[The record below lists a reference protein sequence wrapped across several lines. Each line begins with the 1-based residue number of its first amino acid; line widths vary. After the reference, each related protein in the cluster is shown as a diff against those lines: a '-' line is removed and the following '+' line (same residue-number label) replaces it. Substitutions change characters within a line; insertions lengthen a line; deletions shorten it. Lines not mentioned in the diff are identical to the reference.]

1 MTSEN
6 AVQRNFPLTHLPAK
20 EWDFAQNLDP
30 EFVRLFF
37 QLRQH
42 VHGEGSVLPRKYKEL
57 IHICFLCQRG
67 APDLTLL
74 GHLRRA
80 KNEGVSNA
88 EIMEALELTMIAAG
102 VPAFFHGVI
111 ALMKLEGQ
119 GEGVK

>member
-1 MTSEN
+1 MSSQDTE
-6 AVQRNFPLTHLPAK
+6 QRNFPLSHLPAK
-20 EWDFAQNLDP
+20 EWAFAEKLDP

-37 QLRQH
+37 QVRAH
-42 VHGEGSVLPRKYKEL
+42 VHGEGSAIPRKYKEL

-80 KNEGVSNA
+80 KSEGVTNA
-88 EIMEALELTMIAAG
+88 ELMEALELTMIAAG

-111 ALMKLEGQ
+111 ALMKLES
-119 GEGVK
+119 EDAK